1 MYFVSSNANKYRE
14 IMDLI
19 KVFKITDFDV
29 KFKQLELEEIQSE
42 SLEKVSEFKALKA
55 FEKIKDIIMV
65 EDDGLFIKS
74 LNGFPGV
81 YSSYV
86 FKTIGNSGII
96 KLLSDKENREAV
108 FCSVFAFYDGKNI
121 RTFVGEKCGLI
132 SHSSDGEGW
141 GYDPIFI
148 PEGFER
154 TFADLGN
161 ELKNKTSHRRIALEK
176 LCNWYLVNKNK

>member
-1 MYFVSSNANKYRE
+1 MYFVSSNVNKYRE
-14 IMDLI
+14 IIDLI
-19 KVFKITDFDV
+19 QVFKLTDLDL

-42 SLEKVSEFKALKA
+42 SLVKVSQFKALKA
-55 FEKIKDIIMV
+55 FEKIKDVTVV
-65 EDDGLFIKS
+65 EDDGLFINS

-96 KLLSDKENREAV
+96 KLLSDKKNREAV
-108 FCSVFAFYDGKNI
+108 FCSVFAFYDGINI
-121 RTFVGEKCGLI
+121 NTFVGEKYGSI

-148 PEGFER
+148 PEGFEK

-161 ELKNKTSHRRIALEK
+161 ELKNMTSHRRIALEK
-176 LCNWYLVNKNK
+176 LCNWYLVNKYK